1 MHFTKAF
8 AAITATFLTSVY
20 AQMTAPQVVGNINVI
35 TGQSQ
40 ALQAPANSIN
50 ILSGP
55 LFLIGLGPFPQI
67 VVGFTQIVSTVTSDI
82 NAMAGVQPFS
92 VLSDEQSILDAFTTF
107 VEVHQELLN
116 ILIGKA
122 GILNDLPLV
131 GPPVAQ
137 VLRSLEAVVDT
148 IAFGLIDLVPD
159 VAAPFTNQKNSLDVT
174 IGKAIT
180 AYTPIV

>member
-1 MHFTKAF
+1 MHFTKVF
-8 AAITATFLTSVY
+8 VAITATLLTSVY
-20 AQMTAPQVVGNINVI
+20 AQMTAPQIVSNINII

-55 LFLIGLGPFPQI
+55 LFLIGQGPFPQI
-67 VVGFTQIVSTVTSDI
+67 IVGFSQIVTTANNDI
-82 NAMAGVQPFS
+82 QAMAGTQPFS
-92 VLSDEQSILDAFTTF
+92 VLSDEQSILNAFTTF

-122 GILNDLPLV
+122 GLLNDLPFV
-131 GPPVAQ
+131 GPPVAE

-159 VAAPFTNQKNSLDVT
+159 VAAPFTNQMNSLDVT
-174 IGKAIT
+174 IGQAIN
-180 AYTPIV
+180 AYTPAI

>member
-1 MHFTKAF
+1 MHFTRVFGAI
-8 AAITATFLTSVY
+8 AATLLTSVS
-20 AQMTAPQVVGNINVI
+20 AGMTASQIVSNINII

-40 ALQAPANSIN
+40 TLQTPANSIN
-50 ILSGP
+50 LLSGP
-55 LFLIGLGPFPQI
+55 LFLIGQGPFPQI
-67 VVGFTQIVSTVTSDI
+67 VVGFSQIVQTVTNDI
-82 NAMAGVQPFS
+82 SAMSQTQPFS
-92 VLSDEQSILDAFTTF
+92 LESDEQSILTAFTTF

-137 VLRSLEAVVDT
+137 VLRALEGVVDT
-148 IAFGLIDLVPD
+148 IAFNLIGLVPD
-159 VAAPFTNQKNSLDVT
+159 VSGPFTDQKNSLDVT

-180 AYTPIV
+180 AYTPVV